1 MYMIKSKKGAI
12 IILIFLI
19 LVTIVYS
26 LYVYY
31 YKHYRVSEPNVV
43 STELS
48 NFQKEELNNYL
59 NDISTSFRGMFINKD
74 GNDKLFINYDNNL
87 LDTESKQ
94 RFVFNYLKDKNVS
107 DIDFITSGNNTY
119 LDYDTF
125 DKFYKILF
133 GTTLSDRIRSN
144 DKTEYDN
151 DDYVYYNV
159 GQFEEYGID
168 SFAVKSG
175 VFDSRSNLYSALV
188 DIKYNENVIN
198 KFDRESDEAI
208 ILYGVFEEDIYLV
221 MFKIRKS

>member
-1 MYMIKSKKGAI
+1 MIKSKKGAI

-19 LVTIVYS
+19 LITVIYS

-31 YKHYRVSEPNVV
+31 YKHYRVPEPNVV

-48 NFQKEELNNYL
+48 DFQKEELNSYL
-59 NDISTSFRGMFINKD
+59 NDISTSFRGMFINKGD
-74 GNDKLFINYDNNL
+74 DDKLFINYDNNL

-107 DIDFITSGNNTY
+107 DIDFVTSGSNTY

-125 DKFYKILF
+125 DKFYRILF
-133 GTTLSDRIRSN
+133 GTTLSDRIHSN

-151 DDYVYYNV
+151 DNYVYYNV

-168 SFAVKSG
+168 SFAIKSG

-188 DIKYNENVIN
+188 SIKYNENVVK
-198 KFDRESDEAI
+198 KFDRDSDEAI
-208 ILYGVFEEDIYLV
+208 ILYGVNEEDIYLV